1 MSDTIL
7 QIENDKGELE
17 TWVTIKDASDL
28 LGISERHAWNIISG
42 KDYKGRQKRPAMKTT
57 IRDNN
62 NRKKTYVKRSDIE
75 KYYQAEQE
83 RQRLDALKTSP
94 LSERSEMPGMKD
106 EFERSERTTSPLSES
121 GMALSE
127 SRKSLPALLKEMQE
141 REKTLQTSVVKWKTS
156 LIWVGILGLVTAS
169 TLTLSL
175 NEVKKALSERE
186 NRLSESQ
193 KALSE
198 MSERALTL
206 SERQNEAIKTLSERE
221 DYIRKLEDNIDKSK
235 LDILKLKENRE

>member
-1 MSDTIL
+1 
-7 QIENDKGELE
+7 
-17 TWVTIKDASDL
+17 
-28 LGISERHAWNIISG
+28 
-42 KDYKGRQKRPAMKTT
+42 
-57 IRDNN
+57 
-62 NRKKTYVKRSDIE
+62 
-75 KYYQAEQE
+75 
-83 RQRLDALKTSP
+83 

-121 GMALSE
+121 AMALSE
-127 SRKSLPALLKEMQE
+127 SRKSHPHLLKEKRE
-141 REKTLQTSVVKWKTS
+141 RAKTLQTSVVKWKTS
-156 LIWVGILGLVTAS
+156 VIWVGILGLVTAS
-169 TLTLSL
+169 TLALSL